1 MQIQDIVCQ
10 INLGT
15 MYQKVYV
22 RESANSII
30 EHKIALE
37 DLPDFLLN
45 SSINNIYISGVPK
58 SFGESIERKT
68 RKLQLEKY
76 EKDTKNFYYI

>member
-1 MQIQDIVCQ
+1 MQIQDIICQ

-22 RESANSII
+22 RKSANSII
-30 EHKIALE
+30 EHEIQLE
-37 DLPDFLLN
+37 DLPEFLLN

-76 EKDTKNFYYI
+76 KKDTKNFYYI